1 MTKSSTSA
9 AIPVKGGEVLT
20 VIYDRM
26 QGMSGDPTARK
37 VYGTLMN
44 AAGAP
49 YVEMLRE
56 WATTGRLHDP
66 YEELC
71 LKESKFISK
80 GILEVD
86 YTDEYWERRYT
97 VSSECQPDQH
107 QLIPELATRW
117 IDMVIQATTY
127 RSSTTQ
133 NPRWAT
139 TRWCMYT
146 PDA

>member
-97 VSSECQPDQH
+97 VSSAPSRTA
-107 QLIPELATRW
+107 PTN
-117 IDMVIQATTY
+117 T
-127 RSSTTQ
+127 
-133 NPRWAT
+133 
-139 TRWCMYT
+139 
-146 PDA
+146 

>member
-37 VYGTLMN
+37 VYGTVMN

-97 VSSECQPDQH
+97 VSSAPSRTA
-107 QLIPELATRW
+107 PTN
-117 IDMVIQATTY
+117 T
-127 RSSTTQ
+127 
-133 NPRWAT
+133 
-139 TRWCMYT
+139 
-146 PDA
+146 